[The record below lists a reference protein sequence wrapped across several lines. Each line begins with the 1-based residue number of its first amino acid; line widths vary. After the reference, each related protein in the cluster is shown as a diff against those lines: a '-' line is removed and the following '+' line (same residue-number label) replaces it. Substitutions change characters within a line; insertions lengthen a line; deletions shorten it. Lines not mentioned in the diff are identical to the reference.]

1 MSKFTNIPTFDL
13 SLHVLYSSLLR
24 TAGDR
29 TEQWDH
35 HAEMLGLI
43 YPLRSHLVL
52 LVDLISIYLTTFY
65 NNVPGLCAVDGT
77 T

>member
-1 MSKFTNIPTFDL
+1 MLKWSKMSKFTNIPTFDL

-35 HAEMLGLI
+35 HAENVGSDLPTKKSLGF
-43 YPLRSHLVL
+43 V
-52 LVDLISIYLTTFY
+52 
-65 NNVPGLCAVDGT
+65 G
-77 T
+77 